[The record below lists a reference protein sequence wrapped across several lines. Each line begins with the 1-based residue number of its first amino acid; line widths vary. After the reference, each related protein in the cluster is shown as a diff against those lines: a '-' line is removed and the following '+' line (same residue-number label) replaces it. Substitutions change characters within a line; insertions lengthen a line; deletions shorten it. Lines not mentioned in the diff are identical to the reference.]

1 MARKVFFSFHYEN
14 DNWRASQVRNI
25 GVVSGNEVAKDN
37 DWETITKGGDKKI
50 KEWIDNQMIGRT
62 CTVILAGSK
71 TADRKWINYE
81 IKKSWK
87 NGMGVVV
94 IFIHNLKD
102 KDEKQNSKGN
112 NPLYYVSINDN
123 NTEKRLSTIAED
135 YDPIGKTSKEVYA
148 DIEANIDNL
157 IEEAIKIRKN
167 YK

>member
-1 MARKVFFSFHYEN
+1 MTRKVFFSFHYTN
-14 DNWRASQVRNI
+14 DNWRASQVRNM
-25 GVVSGNEVAKDN
+25 GVVNGNAVAKDN

-62 CTVILAGSK
+62 CTIVLAGSQ
-71 TADRKWINYE
+71 TANRKWINYE
-81 IKKSWK
+81 IEKSWE

-102 KDEKQNSKGN
+102 KDEKQNSKGS

-123 NTEKRLSTIAED
+123 RLSTIAEA

-148 DIEANIDNL
+148 DIEANIDSL
-157 IEEAIKIRKN
+157 IEEAINIRKN